1 MCDLPQ
7 RHKATKTQRTLSL
20 NTIKLFIKFVSLQLG
35 GKQQNI
41 NNFPLGGLRG
51 LPPNYP
57 MKAIVDCNSFY
68 ASCERLFKPSL
79 QNKPVV
85 VLSNNDGCI
94 VSRTD
99 EAKALGIR
107 MAWPYYQNREEILKN
122 NVAVFSSNYHLYGDL
137 SKRVMDTLRL
147 LAPEVE
153 VYSVDESFLD
163 LSGIDSDKLYE
174 YSLFIKHTTEL
185 WTGIPVSVGVAPSK
199 VLSKVANRLAK
210 KDKTGT
216 KGVMI
221 LQTPEQQMEALQ
233 RTAVED
239 IWGVGSAGSKKLR
252 MFNIN
257 TAWDLRNMSEEWVRK
272 NLGGIVGV
280 RLVKELNGMPCIEM
294 KDPLTTKKMIATT
307 RMFGKPVY
315 ELMELKEAVATYIA
329 RAAEKLRRQNCA
341 AGSVSVF
348 VVNSDNRNY
357 NHYEPTSRSAYIILP
372 SATYLTNV
380 LISHVMPLV
389 EALYNKGSKYIK
401 AGIVLSN
408 IVPSDM
414 IQFNLFEPPE
424 NDNAKR
430 LMSVIDNINFSM
442 SNDILKFASSG
453 TKRNWKM
460 RQEMRSKRF
469 TTKWDELCLV
479 R

>member
-1 MCDLPQ
+1 
-7 RHKATKTQRTLSL
+7 
-20 NTIKLFIKFVSLQLG
+20 
-35 GKQQNI
+35 
-41 NNFPLGGLRG
+41 
-51 LPPNYP
+51 

-79 QNKPVV
+79 RNKPVV

-107 MAWPYYQNREEILKN
+107 MAGPYYQNREEILKN

-137 SKRVMDTLRL
+137 SKRVMDTLRI
-147 LAPEVE
+147 LAPVVE

-163 LSGIDSDKLYE
+163 LTEIDSAKLYD
-174 YSLFIKHTTEL
+174 YSVFVKQTTEL
-185 WTGIPVSVGVAPSK
+185 WTGIPVSVGVAPTK

-210 KDKTGT
+210 KDKKGT
-216 KGVMI
+216 QGVMV
-221 LQTPEQQMEALQ
+221 LQTPEQQMEALE

-239 IWGVGSAGSKKLR
+239 IWGVGPANSKKLR

-257 TAWDLRNMSEEWVRK
+257 TAWDLRNMNEEWVRK

-280 RLVKELNGMPCIEM
+280 RLVKELKGMPCIDM

-315 ELMELKEAVATYIA
+315 ELGELKEAVATYIA
-329 RAAEKLRRQNCA
+329 RAAEKLRRQNSA

-348 VVNSDNRNY
+348 LVSSNNRNY
-357 NHYEPTSRSAYIILP
+357 GQYEPSYRSTYIVLP
-372 SATYLTNV
+372 AATFLTNV
-380 LISHVMPLV
+380 LTAHVMPLV
-389 EALYNKGSKYIK
+389 DALYHKGNKYIK
-401 AGIVLSN
+401 AGIVLGN

-414 IQFNLFEPPE
+414 IQFSLFEPPE
-424 NDNAKR
+424 NANAKK
-430 LMSVIDNINFSM
+430 LMNVIDNINFSM
-442 SNDILKFASSG
+442 CNDILKFASAG
-453 TKRNWKM
+453 TKRDWKM

-469 TTKWDELCLV
+469 TTRWDELCEV